1 MDRNWYVVLSK
12 SAAKIGVCYGA
23 LCNNLPSPGEVIN
36 MYKQY
41 NIARMRLYDP
51 NKDALQ
57 ALRGTNI
64 ELMLGIL
71 DKELKRIASSQDYA
85 NTWIQNNVQNYG
97 DVTFRYIPVGNEI
110 KPDGPYAQFL
120 FLVMQNIRT
129 AIYNAGLGYK
139 NIKVST
145 PIYQPAL
152 AQFYPP
158 SIGSFKFEYWSL
170 LDPIIGFL
178 VKYKYPLLVNM
189 YPYLSYIFDTK
200 NIRLEYALF
209 TSPSV
214 VVQDGELGYKNI
226 FDAILDAFY
235 SALEKANGGSLKII
249 VSETVQRAGNN
260 FWIYKPL
267 QQKFDQACVERD
279 SKEA

>member
-1 MDRNWYVVLSK
+1 MVHMHNFFSL
-12 SAAKIGVCYGA
+12 
-23 LCNNLPSPGEVIN
+23 LC
-36 MYKQY
+36 K
-41 NIARMRLYDP
+41 NI
-51 NKDALQ
+51 
-57 ALRGTNI
+57 
-64 ELMLGIL
+64 
-71 DKELKRIASSQDYA
+71 
-85 NTWIQNNVQNYG
+85 W
-97 DVTFRYIPVGNEI
+97 
-110 KPDGPYAQFL
+110 
-120 FLVMQNIRT
+120 T

-152 AQFYPP
+152 AQSYPP
-158 SIGSFKFEYWSL
+158 SISSFKSEYWSL

-226 FDAILDAFY
+226 FYAILDAFY

-249 VSETVQRAGNN
+249 VSETG
-260 FWIYKPL
+260 WPSEGG
-267 QQKFDQACVERD
+267 QATIFEYASLYNKNLIKHV
-279 SKEA
+279 